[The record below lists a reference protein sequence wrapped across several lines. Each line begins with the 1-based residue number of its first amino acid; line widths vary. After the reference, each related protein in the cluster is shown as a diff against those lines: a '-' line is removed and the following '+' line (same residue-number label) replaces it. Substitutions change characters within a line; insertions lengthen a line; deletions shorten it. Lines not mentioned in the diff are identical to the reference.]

1 MPLTPEQRA
10 REHIDELLTQC
21 GWVLQDFAA
30 MNILAAP
37 GIAVREFKLRSRH
50 GKVDYLLYV
59 NGQAVGA
66 VEAKPEGYTL
76 TGVEVQNAKYST
88 GLPPGT
94 PAPTGSLGFLYE
106 STGEETR
113 FTNRLDPK
121 PRSRAVFAFHRPETL
136 AAWLEAEPLWMPA
149 VDGKPHVLSDRP
161 ATLRTRLAALPAVIE
176 KGLWPAQLDAVR
188 RLEDSFARNRPR
200 ALIQMATGSGK
211 TFTAVSS
218 IYRLVKEADVGRVLF
233 LVDRAN
239 LGRQALKEFQSYRTP
254 DDGRLFTELYNVQR
268 LAGGRI
274 DPVARVCIS
283 TIQRLYSLL
292 RGDTMDDEADEQS
305 LGGLEALVK
314 KPQPVVYNPGIPIET
329 FDVVFVDECH
339 RSIYTLWKQVL
350 EYFDAFLVGLTATP
364 SKQTFGFFNR
374 NLVMEYNH
382 ERAVADGVNVD
393 FDIYRIRTAITER
406 GSKVESGI
414 YVEKRDRATRKQRW
428 EQLDEDLEYSASDL
442 DKDVVAIDQ
451 IRTVATAFKERFLP
465 EVFGERTHVPKT
477 LVFAKDDS
485 HADDI
490 VKVLREVFDQG
501 NDFAQKITYRTTGA
515 KTDDL
520 IQSFRTS
527 YWPRIAVTVDMIATG
542 TDIKPIEVVWF
553 MRAIKSRNL
562 FEQMK
567 GRGVRVID
575 PNELQGVTPDALHK
589 TRFLIVDCV
598 GVCEQELADTT
609 SLDRQPGV
617 SLQKLLQAVATG
629 NTHPDVISTLASRF
643 ARLEKELSS
652 AEQARIAEVSGGA
665 SLKQITNELVE
676 ALSPDAHVDRA
687 RVHFKLGPEAEPSP
701 AQVEKARTAM
711 LRDAAAV
718 LIGKPDLRYLI
729 LDLRKTHDQVIDTT
743 SVDEITQAEIS
754 KEARDRAR
762 VLVASFESFIE
773 EHRNEIIALQLIHG
787 SRDGARLTREAVRD
801 LAARITAPPY
811 QWTTERVWNAYRTLE
826 TRRVRGA
833 PLKVLTD
840 LVALVRFA
848 LQRDEELQPL
858 PALAEERFANW
869 MAQQENRGRV
879 FSAEQRWWL
888 GEIAKFVSSNV
899 EMTNDD
905 FELAPFAQKGG
916 LGGAYRVFGDELQ
929 KVIGEVSG
937 VVAA

>member
-1 MPLTPEQRA
+1 
-10 REHIDELLTQC
+10 
-21 GWVLQDFAA
+21 

-37 GIAVREFKLRSRH
+37 GVAVREFKLRSGH

-94 PAPTGSLGFLYE
+94 PTPTGSLEFLYE

-113 FTNRLDPK
+113 FTNRLDPR

-136 AAWLEAEPLWMPA
+136 AAWLEAEPLWMP
-149 VDGKPHVLSDRP
+149 VVEGKQHPASLRP
-161 ATLRTRLAALPAVIE
+161 ATLRTRLAAMPAVIE

-188 RLEDSFARNRPR
+188 NLEDSFAHNRPR

-211 TFTAVSS
+211 TYTAVSS
-218 IYRLVKEADVGRVLF
+218 IYRLVKEAGAQRVLF

-292 RGDTMDDEADEQS
+292 RGDEMDDESDEQS
-305 LGGLEALVK
+305 LAGLEALVK
-314 KPQPVVYNPGIPIET
+314 KPQPVEYNPEIPIET

-350 EYFDAFLVGLTATP
+350 EYFDSFLVGLTATP

-406 GSKVESGI
+406 GSKVESGVF
-414 YVEKRDRATRKQRW
+414 VERRDRATRRQRW
-428 EQLDEDLEYSASDL
+428 EQLDEDLEYTASDL
-442 DKDVVAIDQ
+442 DRDVVAIDQ

-465 EVFGERTHVPKT
+465 EVFSERERAEDGSVKHVPKT

-542 TDIKPIEVVWF
+542 TDIKPLEVVWF

-575 PNELQGVTPDALHK
+575 PNELQGVTPDARHK

-629 NTHPDVISTLASRF
+629 NVHPDVISTLASRF
-643 ARLEKELSS
+643 ARLEKELSG
-652 AEQARIAEVSGGA
+652 AERTRIEQTSGGA
-665 SLKQITNELVE
+665 SLKEITNGLVD
-676 ALSPDAHVDRA
+676 ALSPDSHLDRA
-687 RVHFKLGPEAEPSP
+687 RTHFKLGPDVEPTP
-701 AQVEKARTAM
+701 TQLEKARTGM
-711 LRDAAAV
+711 LRDAAAL
-718 LIGKPDLRYLI
+718 LIGKPELRHLI

-743 SVDEITQAEIS
+743 SEDEVTEAGIS
-754 KEARDRAR
+754 QEARDRAR
-762 VLVASFESFIE
+762 VLVVDFERFIE
-773 EHRNEIIALQLIHG
+773 QHRNEIVALQLIHG

-801 LAARITAPPY
+801 LAARISAPPY
-811 QWTTERVWNAYRTLE
+811 QWTTEKVWNAYRALE

-848 LQRDEELQPL
+848 IEKDEELQPL
-858 PALAEERFANW
+858 PAVAEERFANW
-869 MAQQENRGRV
+869 LGQQENRGRV
-879 FSAEQRWWL
+879 FTVEQRWWL
-888 GEIAKFVSSNV
+888 GEMAKFVSSNV

-905 FELAPFAQKGG
+905 FELAPFAQRGG